1 MGFGG
6 VNFMTCQRL
15 MNIDTLGGARHRIRN
30 GVCYYIGIWRSEA
43 VNALCRQSFPHTI
56 HTRAK

>member
-15 MNIDTLGGARHRIRN
+15 MNIDTLGGARHHRL
-30 GVCYYIGIWRSEA
+30 VVFVPAYII
-43 VNALCRQSFPHTI
+43 I
-56 HTRAK
+56 